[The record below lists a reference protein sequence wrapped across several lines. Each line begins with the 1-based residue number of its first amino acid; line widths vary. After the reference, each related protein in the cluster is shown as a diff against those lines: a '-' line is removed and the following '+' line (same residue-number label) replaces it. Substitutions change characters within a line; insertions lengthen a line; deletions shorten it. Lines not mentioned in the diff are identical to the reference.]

1 MASASYTIS
10 EIRQHA
16 NGRPIVAHVI
26 YTFDM
31 GGAQRRIVD
40 LINDPV
46 EGAYHV
52 IIPLDGKT
60 GAVKAIQTANS
71 HTVLS
76 VSWKP
81 QPVYRAIPRAWR
93 ILRDLKPDVVCGYN
107 WAGAEWSMAARLCGI
122 KRVFQIEDGFSV
134 DESLAPSHKRGC
146 FRRVLLLGSQRVKLI
161 VVSHTLKKIA
171 EDIWCIPPEKI
182 LHIPNGVDIDF
193 IQAGAK
199 RSAPLMPAYT
209 ASNVILGWLGALRP
223 EKRIDRLLKAFSALE
238 PYDARL
244 LIMGEGALRKE
255 LEALATLR
263 TTFVGSVDD
272 PAAYLNRLNG
282 LVLTSETEQTP
293 YVLMEAMAAGLPC
306 LTTDV
311 GDCRRM
317 LSDESDPFIVR
328 NPDDLAQTLRR
339 FIDDADLRQKVG
351 VANRLKAEREFDID
365 KMRERYRGVLC

>member
-1 MASASYTIS
+1 MASANYTTS

-60 GAVKAIQTANS
+60 GAAKAIQAFDT
-71 HTVLS
+71 HTLLNID
-76 VSWKP
+76 WQP
-81 QPVYRAIPRAWR
+81 QPVHRAIPKAWR

-122 KRVFQIEDGFSV
+122 KRVFQIEDGFSA
-134 DESLAPSHKRGC
+134 DETVTLSHKRGC
-146 FRRVLLLGSQRVKLI
+146 FRRVLLLGSGRVKLI
-161 VVSHTLKKIA
+161 VVSHTLRKIA

-182 LHIPNGVDIDF
+182 HHIPNGVDIDF

-223 EKRIDRLLKAFSALE
+223 EKRIDRLLKAF
-238 PYDARL
+238 
-244 LIMGEGALRKE
+244 GALE

-263 TTFVGSVDD
+263 TTFIGIVDD
-272 PAAYLNRLNG
+272 PAAYLNRLDG

-317 LSDESDPFIVR
+317 LSEESDPFIVR
-328 NPDDLAQTLRR
+328 NPDDLEQTLKR

-351 VANRLKAEREFDID
+351 EANRAKAEREFDID
-365 KMRERYRGVLC
+365 KMRERYREIF